1 MGGALKGMGRKGVV
15 GGGGGGKG
23 DEVTR
28 RRKNMGR
35 P

>member
-15 GGGGGGKG
+15 VGGGGGKG